1 MGRLDYVWS
10 VGTIVYAAGHTERAL
25 ALAAVYEKVEDAC
38 CSRCS
43 SQFHEN
49 FLAFLRRNVIL
60 NLSEIS

>member
-1 MGRLDYVWS
+1 MGRYCATTYVWS
-10 VGTIVYAAGHTERAL
+10 VGTIRRGTQSE
-25 ALAAVYEKVEDAC
+25 LAAVYEKVEDAC

-60 NLSEIS
+60 NLSDIS